1 MDRSVGDSGPQD
13 PHVQEIPVRESTP
26 FHDPRIPRGCDQQ
39 VRYPQAAEAA
49 TELGAADEDNDG
61 FAEFFVPLAA
71 AIIGCLTLIIWAVI
85 HA

>member
-1 MDRSVGDSGPQD
+1 MEVKPDS
-13 PHVQEIPVRESTP
+13 
-26 FHDPRIPRGCDQQ
+26 
-39 VRYPQAAEAA
+39 RYPQAAEAA
-49 TELGAADEDNDG
+49 TELGTDDEDDDG

>member
-1 MDRSVGDSGPQD
+1 M
-13 PHVQEIPVRESTP
+13 REPSQI
-26 FHDPRIPRGCDQQ
+26 HNPRIPRGCDQQ
-39 VRYPQAAEAA
+39 GRYPQAAEAA
-49 TELGAADEDNDG
+49 TDIGTDDEDDDG